1 MPSEQTMTAFAIRR
15 VTPTPEAE
23 ELIERLVERHGP
35 VAFFQS
41 GGCKEGGVT
50 ACLTRA
56 ELLLSDEDVKIGEVG
71 GCPFYVNAE
80 LYVRAGRPT
89 CLLDVEPGAAEGLPL
104 EGLDD
109 FHFVTR
115 ASEADAAARSA

>member
-1 MPSEQTMTAFAIRR
+1 MPSEQTMTPLAIRR

-23 ELIERLVERHGP
+23 QLIERLVERHGP
-35 VAFFQS
+35 VAFFQF

-56 ELLLSDEDVKIGEVG
+56 ELLPSDEDVKIGEVAG
-71 GCPFYVNAE
+71 APFYVNAE
-80 LYVRAGRPT
+80 LYARAGRPT
-89 CLLDVEPGAAEGLPL
+89 CVLEVAPGAAHGLPL
-104 EGLDD
+104 DGLDE

-115 ASEADAAARSA
+115 ASEADAATQPA

>member
-35 VAFFQS
+35 VAFFQF

-56 ELLLSDEDVKIGEVG
+56 ELLPSDEDVKIGEVA

-80 LYVRAGRPT
+80 LYARAGRPT
-89 CLLDVEPGAAEGLPL
+89 CLLAVEPGAAEGLPL

-109 FHFVTR
+109 SHFVTR
-115 ASEADAAARSA
+115 ASEADAAAHPA

>member
-1 MPSEQTMTAFAIRR
+1 MTTFAIRR
-15 VTPTPEAE
+15 VTPTPKAE

-35 VAFFQS
+35 VAFFQF

-56 ELLLSDEDVKIGEVG
+56 ELLPSDGDVKIGEVAG
-71 GCPFYVNAE
+71 APFYVNAE
-80 LYVRAGRPT
+80 LYARAGRPT
-89 CLLDVEPGAAEGLPL
+89 CVLDVEPGAAEGLPL
-104 EGLDD
+104 DGLDE

-115 ASEADAAARSA
+115 ASEANAAAQLA

>member
-1 MPSEQTMTAFAIRR
+1 MTPLAIRR

-23 ELIERLVERHGP
+23 QLIERLVERHGP
-35 VAFFQS
+35 VAFFQF

-56 ELLLSDEDVKIGEVG
+56 ELLPSDEDVKIGEVAG
-71 GCPFYVNAE
+71 APFYVNAE
-80 LYVRAGRPT
+80 LYARAGRPA
-89 CLLDVEPGAAEGLPL
+89 CVLDMAPGAAEGLPL
-104 EGLDD
+104 DGLDE

-115 ASEADAAARSA
+115 ASEANAAAHLA

>member
-15 VTPTPEAE
+15 VTSTPEAE
-23 ELIERLVERHGP
+23 QLIERLVERHGP
-35 VAFFQS
+35 VAFFQF

-56 ELLLSDEDVKIGEVG
+56 ELLPSDEDVKIGEVAG
-71 GCPFYVNAE
+71 APFYVNAE
-80 LYVRAGRPT
+80 LYARAGRPM
-89 CLLDVEPGAAEGLPL
+89 CVLDVAPGAAEGLPL
-104 EGLDD
+104 DGLDE

-115 ASEADAAARSA
+115 ASEADAATQPA